1 MATTKP
7 VRILAVGFGELPPEL
22 LALREEG
29 HTVAVPIFTDD
40 DKWYNDPLDTYD
52 LILGPKCWRISP
64 QHMKFLPLAIKEARA
79 AQPKR
84 KKKE

>member
-7 VRILAVGFGELPPEL
+7 VSILVLGMDLTPEL
-22 LALREEG
+22 LALRAEG
-29 HTVAVPIFTDD
+29 HAVHHSTVIDFNPEAAE
-40 DKWYNDPLDTYD
+40 YD

-64 QHMKFLPLAIKEARA
+64 EHMKFLPLAIKEARA